1 MTVKDLIKKLQKL
14 PHNAEFVAWNDE
26 REIYV
31 GVDAP
36 NVVSLIENKNGE
48 LIDASPEPINGYVN
62 IGKVYVTI
70 GLQG

>member
-1 MTVKDLIKKLQKL
+1 MLVKDLIKKLQKL
-14 PHNAEFVAWNDE
+14 PQDAEFVAWNDD

-36 NVVSLIENKNGE
+36 QAISLAKNEHDE
-48 LIDASPEPINGYVN
+48 LIDAGFDTKDSDA
-62 IGKVYVTI
+62 KVYVTI

>member
-1 MTVKDLIKKLQKL
+1 MLVKDLIKKLQKL
-14 PHNAEFVAWNDE
+14 PQDAEFVAWNDD

-36 NVVSLIENKNGE
+36 QAISLVKNGHDE
-48 LIDASPEPINGYVN
+48 LIDADEDE
-62 IGKVYVTI
+62 GKVYVTI

>member
-14 PHNAEFVAWNDE
+14 PQDAEFVAWNDE

-31 GVDAP
+31 GVDDPQAIK
-36 NVVSLIENKNGE
+36 LAENEHDE
-48 LIDASPEPINGYVN
+48 LIDDED
-62 IGKVYVTI
+62 GKVYVTV